1 MNTPHTEGMVS
12 WKLKETMDAH
22 GITRYALQKETGT
35 AMNTLRAMYDGS
47 TRRPDLDILDGV
59 IRALR
64 QLTGK
69 PLELSDVLEWRA

>member
-1 MNTPHTEGMVS
+1 MNTPHTEAMVS

-22 GITRYALQKETGT
+22 GVTRYALQKETGA
-35 AMNTLRAMYDGS
+35 AMNTLRGMYDGS
-47 TRRPDLDILDGV
+47 TERPDLKVLDSV

-69 PLELSDVLEWRA
+69 QINLNDVLEWKA